1 MEIINEEPT
10 EDNYKIET
18 KKTRKYNEKQVQH
31 SETLPGYERK
41 ISKFKT

>member
-18 KKTRKYNEKQVQH
+18 KKTRKFNEKHVH
-31 SETLPGYERK
+31 HNETLPGYESK
-41 ISKFKT
+41 ISKLKT